1 MLDNVDISI
10 IDTLEK
16 DELQTNEQ
24 DMETM
29 KRVEKI
35 IHDYKGHIKS
45 RLNLEQKEKS
55 TWPDVLAD
63 KIASFGGSWSF
74 IVIFFST
81 LVFWVIWNCIPGLPT
96 LRCSSLYFA

>member
-1 MLDNVDISI
+1 MLDNIDISI

-16 DELQTNEQ
+16 DEQQTNEQ

-45 RLNLEQKEKS
+45 RLNLEQREKH
-55 TWPDVLAD
+55 LA
-63 KIASFGGSWSF
+63 
-74 IVIFFST
+74 
-81 LVFWVIWNCIPGLPT
+81 
-96 LRCSSLYFA
+96 